1 MVFPLRTHVVRQGGF
16 WKGAQEQKLSPLAP
30 EVSIALLA
38 GLVCAS
44 AIFLFFAQMDR
55 TPITI
60 QELPPP
66 DELREIGSR
75 RRSLAYQ
82 LDRLGRRLAHRLPD
96 DRRTNIQGRLNL
108 AGNPWGLTPV
118 GLQASRL
125 AAAALLSVLALLF
138 GLLLRNPTAALGAA
152 VAAALGGYFLPLFI
166 VDQAAGGRRREIER
180 TLPDAVD
187 LLTLA
192 VEAGLSLDA
201 GMADITSRFNN
212 ALGDEF
218 GKAIREI
225 RLGKPRLQALEDMGR
240 RGGVAELHNRVPS
253 ITQSEQMGIGIARP
267 LRIQSGELRR
277 RRRQSAQEA
286 AARASLRMIFPM
298 VGCIFPTIW
307 IILLGP
313 ALLGIVKAW
322 H

>member
-1 MVFPLRTHVVRQGGF
+1 MSL
-16 WKGAQEQKLSPLAP
+16 
-30 EVSIALLA
+30 ALLA

-55 TPITI
+55 VSITV
-60 QELPPP
+60 QELPPA
-66 DELREIGSR
+66 DELREIRAR
-75 RRSLAYQ
+75 RRSFAYQ
-82 LDRLGRRLAHRLPD
+82 LDRLGRRLVQRLPD
-96 DRRTNIQGRLNL
+96 DRRASMQTRLSL
-108 AGNPWGLTPV
+108 AGNPWGLTPN

-125 AAAALLSVLALLF
+125 SVAALLCVLALLI
-138 GLLLRNPTAALGAA
+138 GLALHNPPAALGAA
-152 VAAALGGYFLPLFI
+152 LAAALGGYWLPLFV
-166 VDQAAGGRRREIER
+166 VDQAAAARRREIER

-201 GMADITSRFNN
+201 GMADITTRFHN

-218 GKAIREI
+218 GRAIREI

-240 RGGVAELHNRVPS
+240 RGGVAELHNLVQS
-253 ITQSEQMGIGIARP
+253 ITQSEQMGIGIART
-267 LRIQSGELRR
+267 LRIQSAELRR
-277 RRRQSAQEA
+277 RRRQAAQEA

-322 H
+322 R